1 MVTPETT
8 SLRIPVV
15 VGSVRV
21 GRRSHRAAAL
31 IAERISAAGY
41 HAAILDLKELALPW
55 NDDEESNL
63 AHVGLTHLR
72 HVLQTSD
79 ASVWLSPEYN
89 HGYTAAIKA
98 ALDHLGDELRRKPV
112 VVCGLS
118 SGQMGGVRAVE
129 QLKLVMIEVQAVP
142 LRESVYFSMAGELFD
157 DDGRAAH
164 GRVVERIDAAIAD
177 LVWYAA
183 ALKAARG

>member
-1 MVTPETT
+1 MVAHETS

-15 VGSVRV
+15 VGSVRA
-21 GRRSHRAAAL
+21 GRRSHRAAKL
-31 IAERISAAGY
+31 IAEQINAAGH
-41 HAAILDLKELALPW
+41 HASVLDLKELALPW
-55 NDDEESNL
+55 NDDEESNH

-72 HVLQTSD
+72 HVLQTSE
-79 ASVWLSPEYN
+79 ASVWLTPEYN

-98 ALDHLGDELRRKPV
+98 ALDLLDQELRRKPV

-129 QLKLVMIEVQAVP
+129 QLKLVMIEMQAVP
-142 LRESVYFSMAGELFD
+142 LRESVYFSNAGELFD
-157 DDGRAAH
+157 DDGRAPH
-164 GRVVERIDAAIAD
+164 SRVIERIDAALAE

-183 ALKAARG
+183 ALKAARA